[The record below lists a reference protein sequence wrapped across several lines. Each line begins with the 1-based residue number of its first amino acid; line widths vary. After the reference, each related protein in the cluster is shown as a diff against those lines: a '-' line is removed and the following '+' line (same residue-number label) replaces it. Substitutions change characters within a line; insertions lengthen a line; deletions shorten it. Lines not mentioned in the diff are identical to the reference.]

1 MLDIRF
7 ATRMAVR
14 ALRGAPLVSLLA
26 VLCIG
31 LGIGAV
37 TTIYSTASAFTF
49 HPLPQLVEPD
59 RLLFVADGP
68 AQAPERESN
77 VAPATFTDI
86 ASLRVFSAAAAVS
99 GFGANLTGV
108 ELPERVTAMRV
119 SADFFRLTGRSPRLG
134 RTFRADEM
142 VPGADRVVV
151 LSHGLW
157 QSHFGADPTVVGRA
171 IRLNGEAWSVV
182 GVMQPDF
189 AFPAGVELWAPL
201 ALTPAEAADRTG
213 RSLNMLARL
222 APGVTAQQAEAAVQ
236 ALGARLAAAWPGAYQ
251 GRVLYT
257 RPAEAFFGSGPR
269 PFMLVLLGAVAFL
282 LLIACANVAN
292 LLLVRATGRRRE
304 TGIRVALGASRGR
317 LVAQLLAESLL
328 LALAGGAVG
337 VLLAYW
343 GTRGVAATVPADVQR
358 YLPGFGLIRLDARA
372 FAVAAIVSMVSGVL
386 FGLAPALAGSRV
398 DVVTTLKDAGT
409 GGSRRLGARRLRAA
423 LVVGEIALALMLVAG
438 AGLMVA
444 TFRRLSVAYPGFR
457 TERVLTAA
465 VSLPASDYATD
476 SVVTRFWDRLRE
488 AAAALPGVE
497 AAELTTVLPMT
508 WSDQRAAFY
517 SETERPERVEDA
529 PVAGF
534 RRVSPGYLP
543 SLTVPLASGRFLAAG
558 DRQDAPAVSVLS
570 ESAARRFFP
579 AGGAV
584 GRRLVRGN
592 RSMEVVG
599 VVGDVRG
606 NPLTADAPLDVVYV
620 PLPQWPARTAY
631 LVLPTRGD
639 PGSLTLP
646 LQAAIGRLDPR
657 LAAGEVTPMNR
668 VVATVTSP
676 QSATAQMLAVSAII
690 ALILAAVGIYGV
702 MSYAV
707 ARRTRELGVR
717 AALGASRGGVVRL
730 VVGGAA
736 RLALTGVIIGLVGAL
751 ALGRGMEAILF
762 DTSPSDPRVLG
773 AAALLLGVVA
783 LVAGYLPARR
793 AAAVDP
799 IVALRNE

>member
-1 MLDIRF
+1 MPDIRF

-37 TTIYSTASAFTF
+37 TTVYSTASAFTF
-49 HPLPQLVEPD
+49 HPLPQLSDPD

-68 AQAPERESN
+68 AQAPLRESE
-77 VAPATFTDI
+77 VAPATFTDV
-86 ASLRVFSAAAAVS
+86 ASLDEFSATAAVS
-99 GFGANLTGV
+99 GFSANLTGV
-108 ELPERVTAMRV
+108 ELPDRVTGMRV
-119 SADFFRLTGRSPRLG
+119 SADFFRLVGRSPRLG
-134 RTFRADEM
+134 RPFLADEM

-157 QSHFGADPTVVGRA
+157 QSHFGADATVVGRP
-171 IRLNGEAWSVV
+171 IQLNGEAWTVV
-182 GVMQPDF
+182 GVMPPDF
-189 AFPAGVELWAPL
+189 AFPAGTELWAPL
-201 ALTPAEAADRTG
+201 ALTPIEAADRGG
-213 RSLNMLARL
+213 RSLSMLARM
-222 APGVTAQQAEAAVQ
+222 APGVTADQATAAVQ
-236 ALGARLAAAWPGAYQ
+236 ALGVRLASAWPGVYD

-257 RPAEAFFGSGPR
+257 QPAEAFFGAGPR

-317 LVAQLLAESLL
+317 LVAQLLIESLL
-328 LALAGGAVG
+328 LAVAGGAVG

-343 GTRGVAATVPADVQR
+343 GTRGAAATVPVDVQR
-358 YLPGFGLIRLDARA
+358 YLPGFGAIRLDGRA
-372 FAVAAIVSMVSGVL
+372 FVVAAVVSMLSGVV
-386 FGLAPALAGSRV
+386 FGLAPALAGSKV
-398 DVVTTLKDAGT
+398 DVVTTLKDAGA
-409 GGSRRLGARRLRAA
+409 GGSRRVGARRFRAA

-438 AGLMVA
+438 AGLMVT
-444 TFRRLSVAYPGFR
+444 TFRRLSVSYPGFR

-465 VSLPASDYATD
+465 VSLPESDYARD

-488 AAAALPGVE
+488 ASAGLPGVE

-508 WSDQRAAFY
+508 WSDHRAGFY
-517 SETERPERVEDA
+517 AETERPERPDQA

-534 RRVSPGYLP
+534 RRVSPGYLAA
-543 SLTVPLASGRFLAAG
+543 LAVPLVRGRFLEAG
-558 DRQDAPAVSVLS
+558 DRPDTPPVAVLS

-579 AGGAV
+579 GGGAV
-584 GRRLVRGN
+584 GRRLVRGD

-599 VVGDVRG
+599 IVGDVRG

-620 PLPQWPARTAY
+620 PLAQWVARTAY
-631 LVLPTRGD
+631 LVVPTRGD
-639 PGSLTLP
+639 PTSLAP
-646 LQAAIGRLDPR
+646 AVQAALGRLDPR
-657 LAAGEVTPMNR
+657 LAAGEVTPMER

-690 ALILAAVGIYGV
+690 ALVLATVGIYGV

-717 AALGASRGGVVRL
+717 AALGATRSGVVRL
-730 VVGGAA
+730 VVSGAA
-736 RLALTGVIIGLVGAL
+736 RLALTGVGLGLAGAL
-751 ALGRGMEAILF
+751 ALGRGMQAILF
-762 DTSPSDPRVLG
+762 DTSPSDPLVLG
-773 AAALLLGVVA
+773 AAAVLLGVVA

-793 AAAVDP
+793 AGSVDP